1 MKSFDDRFVAG
12 ETYEISNF
20 IVAPYT
26 EKHKCF
32 EGDIQIVLTSR
43 TIVTALEQDYS
54 LIPDNIFKFTNLKHF
69 KDATEQDNH
78 LIDIIGDIDNVRPLK
93 HVTNTTIGD
102 QFFREFVVTDLIH
115 RVKVFFWNKLATTSD
130 ISFNQ
135 ATDQPVIIM
144 ISCCSVKYMEF
155 GDDVGMEVEDSTV
168 TLGAF

>member
-1 MKSFDDRFVAG
+1 MKSFDDRFIGG

-43 TIVTALEQDYS
+43 TIVTALQQNYS

-78 LIDIIGDIDNVRPLK
+78 LIG
-93 HVTNTTIGD
+93 
-102 QFFREFVVTDLIH
+102 
-115 RVKVFFWNKLATTSD
+115 
-130 ISFNQ
+130 
-135 ATDQPVIIM
+135 
-144 ISCCSVKYMEF
+144 SVKYMEF
-155 GDDVGMEVEDSTV
+155 GDYVGMEVEYSTV
-168 TLGAF
+168 PHAAF